1 MARILHVLTSP
12 RAEGT
17 PRLVLDWLTVASH
30 EQGVV
35 FLMEEPADLLDDFRK
50 TNCWLHVK
58 PGRLGRRLAKYPQV
72 IGTVHR
78 AVRRFRPDVV
88 LAWPNGLAHLI
99 HLGARTAGGARLLTH
114 AGTAPGKTL
123 YSRYLY
129 NWLCFGV
136 SRMCGHRVV
145 ACSEYV
151 RQEFLS
157 IPFLTRSHV
166 VATHNCCRVGAF
178 IPPPDAIRFPNRAC
192 MVGSLES
199 SKDYPCL
206 LKAWRLVE
214 ERGDFELVI
223 AGGGSKMAEYKE
235 QAVRLGLRK
244 VTFLGVVRDIPSLL
258 WTSRVFAF
266 SARPEEG
273 FGTVLIEAL
282 AAGSRVVASDVP
294 GCREVLQAGKCGMLV
309 VPGSPSSFA
318 DALIDALSRPAA
330 PAEVAEARDYARGFS
345 PEKMVSEYLRLSG
358 HGRPA
363 L

>member
-1 MARILHVLTSP
+1 
-12 RAEGT
+12 
-17 PRLVLDWLTVASH
+17 
-30 EQGVV
+30 
-35 FLMEEPADLLDDFRK
+35 
-50 TNCWLHVK
+50 
-58 PGRLGRRLAKYPQV
+58 
-72 IGTVHR
+72 
-78 AVRRFRPDVV
+78 
-88 LAWPNGLAHLI
+88 
-99 HLGARTAGGARLLTH
+99 
-114 AGTAPGKTL
+114 
-123 YSRYLY
+123 
-129 NWLCFGV
+129 
-136 SRMCGHRVV
+136 
-145 ACSEYV
+145 
-151 RQEFLS
+151 
-157 IPFLTRSHV
+157 
-166 VATHNCCRVGAF
+166 
-178 IPPPDAIRFPNRAC
+178 

-282 AAGSRVVASDVP
+282 AAGCRVVASDVP